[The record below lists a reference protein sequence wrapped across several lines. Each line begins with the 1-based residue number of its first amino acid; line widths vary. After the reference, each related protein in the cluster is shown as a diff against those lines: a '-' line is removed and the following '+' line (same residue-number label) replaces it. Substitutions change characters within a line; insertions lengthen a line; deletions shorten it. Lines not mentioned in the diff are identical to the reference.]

1 MITWTPTCP
10 AVRVLLLA
18 TLTLAACVTP
28 DAPAPSEM
36 QADPPAPEVGDTEEP
51 ATELPAESP
60 TESPSA
66 SPTGANLGQAAEA
79 ETASTDGAVVVE
91 PIAEEAPPREDPFA
105 HDRLLLFRLDVGQRL
120 FSSSDW
126 DPVSDPFMVALGVT
140 YEPDYWPVG
149 IEAGFSYSTDDGI
162 LDGSG
167 YRSTNFE
174 ISGGISKSFWIVP
187 DSWLWSFS
195 GGLSFNSTKDRIN
208 VFMPPITNTQVNA
221 KDKWIAGYIGTRM
234 AWKFSRA
241 FDIGASVRA
250 ASGQNVSTFGPVR
263 SSDNVQVLFGL
274 GLHQ

>member
-1 MITWTPTCP
+1 
-10 AVRVLLLA
+10 
-18 TLTLAACVTP
+18 
-28 DAPAPSEM
+28 M
-36 QADPPAPEVGDTEEP
+36 QADSPAADVGDTET
-51 ATELPAESP
+51 ATAELPAEP
-60 TESPSA
+60 LTESPTS
-66 SPTGANLGQAAEA
+66 SDPDQAASGESVAAEEA
-79 ETASTDGAVVVE
+79 LVVE
-91 PIAEEAPPREDPFA
+91 PAAEEAPPRADPFA
-105 HDRLLLFRLDVGQRL
+105 HERLLLFRLDVGQRL

-126 DPVSDPFMVALGVT
+126 DPVSDPFMVAMGVT

-167 YRSTNFE
+167 YRSTNIE
-174 ISGGISKSFWIVP
+174 ISGGLSKSFWIVP
-187 DSWLWSFS
+187 DTWLWSFS

-208 VFMPPITNTQVNA
+208 VFMPPISNTQVNA
-221 KDKWIAGYIGTRM
+221 KDKWIAGYLGTRM

-241 FDIGASVRA
+241 FDVGLSVRA